1 MISNPPI
8 KPRFI
13 KTALWWNG
21 NTWKIIVVGI
31 RNNNKKVAPNFWFS
45 PKIKKP
51 EPKVRQIIAPIKRIE
66 AIGSGIPFYE
76 IYSTVLLKPNILPGM
91 ADINID
97 EIATLA
103 MKSKKALVDLF
114 LKVISLIMISKISGY
129 IINLLL
135 LFNSVNNNL

>member
-1 MISNPPI
+1 MQGNSIYFFSLNAEISNPPI

-31 RNNNKKVAPNFWFS
+31 RNNNKKIAPIFWSS

-51 EPKVRQIIAPIKRIE
+51 EPNIRQIIAPTKRIE
-66 AIGSGIPFYE
+66 AIGSGIPFDE
-76 IYSTVLLKPNILPGM
+76 IYSTVFEKPVSLPGI

-103 MKSKKALVDLF
+103 MKSKKFFADLF
-114 LKVISLIMISKISGY
+114 LIVRSLI
-129 IINLLL
+129 IN
-135 LFNSVNNNL
+135 